1 MDLLTGQLVAVMLPN
16 NISFPEVKT
25 HVLIYTKLSFLFFI
39 YLHISYST
47 EPEINLFHG
56 SDF

>member
-25 HVLIYTKLSFLFFI
+25 HVLIYTKLSFLFLYI
-39 YLHISYST
+39 YISL
-47 EPEINLFHG
+47 ILLNLK
-56 SDF
+56 